1 MPHVYRK
8 IDEYAPEDR
17 AARRAVLN
25 ARRRR
30 YRANLSDEKRSELR
44 ARDAERAR
52 RRRAASTPEAKA
64 HTAAVDA
71 ERHRR
76 NRQAERLAK
85 RRFTDLF

>member
-8 IDEYAPEDR
+8 IAEYAPEDR

-30 YRANLSDEKRSELR
+30 YRANLSDGKRAELR

-52 RRRAASTPEAKA
+52 RRRAAATAEEKA
-64 HTAAVDA
+64 RTADNDA

-76 NRQAERLAK
+76 ARQLERLAK
-85 RRFTDLF
+85 RRYPDLF